1 MVAAIMVGG
10 AVIMDAADIA
20 VGANG
25 VEAAGSMVAA
35 SVANA
40 NFTVAVSSVEGM
52 VEASVGAAVMD
63 SAAAMVVA
71 RRMAVDRVAEA
82 AEATTVVVAEAAIA
96 EVEAAET
103 AVAEGDPTAVDI
115 DSCCTFEC
123 SADTAGNQNCRPF
136 SLRPANSIRVFHD
149 YIYLPAACA
158 L

>member
-52 VEASVGAAVMD
+52 AEASVGAAVMD

-71 RRMAVDRVAEA
+71 RRMAVDRV

-136 SLRPANSIRVFHD
+136 SLRSANSIRVFHD
-149 YIYLPAACA
+149 VIYLPAACA